1 MMPTNL
7 IQALP
12 GFDEVVITRQDHD
25 FTRPPGRYELW
36 YT

>member
-7 IQALP
+7 RQALP

-25 FTRPPGRYELW
+25 FT
-36 YT
+36 